1 MCLQIILHNP
11 PTTEIPKALP
21 ITDIQYGKE
30 THIKS
35 DFAWKAKMI
44 KKNKNNNPATP
55 QLPFASEK
63 RPMKTDFEFLDL
75 PLLCTTRGE
84 SMLKQL

>member
-35 DFAWKAKMI
+35 DFAWKAKMREK
-44 KKNKNNNPATP
+44 KKNPSTP
-55 QLPFASEK
+55 QLPFVSEK
-63 RPMKTDFEFLDL
+63 RPTKTDFDFLDL
-75 PLLCTTRGE
+75 PLLCTTRGK
-84 SMLKQL
+84 SMLQ